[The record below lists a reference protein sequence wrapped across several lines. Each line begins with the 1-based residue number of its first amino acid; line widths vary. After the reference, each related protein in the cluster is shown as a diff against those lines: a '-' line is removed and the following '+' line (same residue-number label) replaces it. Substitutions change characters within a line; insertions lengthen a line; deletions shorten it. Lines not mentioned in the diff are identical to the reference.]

1 MDSFVEVNNI
11 KSEHIT
17 NKGIYIDK
25 NKKYLVLRN
34 VDIKFAGDNSKFER
48 NSSKVKKYLKFTI
61 SDEEI
66 KEKLIKLSEEI
77 NADNSF
83 YNSETDLFTVFIN
96 NDTNMYDI
104 NKNIVK
110 NDMKELY
117 HSNIDMIVNIYTI
130 KNTFGCYERMTA
142 KQIKINKIEKNVFSN
157 CCL

>member
-17 NKGIYIDK
+17 NKGIYIDH

-34 VDIKFAGDNSKFER
+34 VDVKFAGDNSKFER
-48 NSSKVKKYLKFTI
+48 NSNKVKKYLKFTI
-61 SDEEI
+61 SDNEI

-77 NADNSF
+77 NSDNSF
-83 YNSETDLFTVFIN
+83 YNSDTDLFTVYIN

-110 NDMKELY
+110 IAFLVVECFFVELFKLK
-117 HSNIDMIVNIYTI
+117 ILAKPLFLKITPVKVNILFI
-130 KNTFGCYERMTA
+130 VCHLQED
-142 KQIKINKIEKNVFSN
+142 VF
-157 CCL
+157 

>member
-1 MDSFVEVNNI
+1 MDSFIEVNNI

-17 NKGIYIDK
+17 NKGIYIDH

-61 SDEEI
+61 SDNEI

-83 YNSETDLFTVFIN
+83 YNSDTDLFTVFIN

-110 NDMKELY
+110 NDMRELY

>member
-11 KSEHIT
+11 KSENIT
-17 NKGIYIDK
+17 NKGIYIDH

-83 YNSETDLFTVFIN
+83 YNSDTDLFTVYIN

-130 KNTFGCYERMTA
+130 KNTVGF
-142 KQIKINKIEKNVFSN
+142 
-157 CCL
+157 